1 MYAYDEFGNV
11 VLDSYIGIISPFL
24 DLDQAEDGKE
34 PFFPKLRRTQID
46 NPYRYAGY
54 EYLDGVKLYDLNA
67 RYYDP
72 YTARFLSEDPY
83 YNLGNRIIGLYE
95 INTPNVISIMQA
107 NNLFAYCG
115 NNPRY
120 FKDSNG
126 QFWDTIFDVISLA
139 ASVVD
144 VIQNHDDP
152 MAWVG
157 LVGDAIDLIPGVTG
171 VGETSRAI
179 NTGRKLKNYISGT
192 LGKLKL
198 NSWQD
203 AEKFIRNNF
212 KAKRHKFELSHLG
225 MADRVVDGYN
235 EAKGI
240 IYESKFGRA
249 SLSEFI
255 K

>member
-34 PFFPKLRRTQID
+34 PFFPELRLTQID

-107 NNLFAYCG
+107 NVLYAYCG
-115 NNPRY
+115 NNPVY
-120 FKDSNG
+120 FRDNTG
-126 QFWDTIFDVISLA
+126 AVLDTLWDVFSLGV
-139 ASVVD
+139 SVVD
-144 VIQNHDDP
+144 VISNPTDP

-157 LVGDAIDLIPGVTG
+157 LAGDVIDLIPGVTG
-171 VGETSRAI
+171 VGETAKAIGTANKAVNTLDAAKDVVKTADNISDVGKATKNTAEVTQTTYRAF
-179 NTGRKLKNYISGT
+179 TRKNFR
-192 LGKLKL
+192 
-198 NSWQD
+198 
-203 AEKFIRNNF
+203 ENF
-212 KAKRHKFELSHLG
+212 KRFTGSDGVEKRHTMFFLTS
-225 MADRVVDGYN
+225 
-235 EAKGI
+235 I
-240 IYESKFGRA
+240 
-249 SLSEFI
+249 
-255 K
+255 